1 MGADLYIPPL
11 FQQQRQQWE
20 PLFEEAARKRDRLK
34 ASSKERRQAQARV
47 EECYDKMYE
56 QGYFRDSYNDWNL
69 LWKFGL
75 SWWEDVIPMLDDE
88 DRLSVEQARNLLGML
103 KERENVFELKLAVL
117 PAKKDQRSFRARYTA
132 LQKFLNQA
140 IEL

>member
-47 EECYDKMYE
+47 EECYDKMHA

-75 SWWEDVIPMLDDE
+75 SWWTDVIPMLDKDR
-88 DRLSVEQARNLLGML
+88 RLSPKNAGRLLQML
-103 KERENVFELKLAVL
+103 SE
-117 PAKKDQRSFRARYTA
+117 
-132 LQKFLNQA
+132 
-140 IEL
+140 